1 MGTGDPAPFPLPPA
15 SPRAQP
21 HPQNRVLRDEMRSSI
36 PGTSEAG
43 SAGHLSSGC
52 PLILRSE
59 ASVPLPP
66 GGRHPASAEPPC
78 QGYTLTL
85 LDPLVC
91 SAQCSVSLMQ
101 ICKEGLI
108 KVRRRDTGK
117 LLSPARPAKLF
128 NLLLSCASWELQKGW
143 LTSEALTEG
152 KGEDTQGRRPCED
165 RGRAQSE
172 ASTSHGC
179 PGWPGAHRSPESR
192 KEHPL
197 EPPEGAR
204 PCRLLGFGLLSRL
217 CRCVVDLTKTVLSC
231 DRFRMEQAEHQCE
244 LQE

>member
-1 MGTGDPAPFPLPPA
+1 MWESETRAQKEAGLLQGLAALDIQLSLSCPLPNRRRVEALGPSAPLSELLVPA
-15 SPRAQP
+15 GSKGLERGSPATLTRFCTATLY
-21 HPQNRVLRDEMRSSI
+21 RERLR
-36 PGTSEAG
+36 AG
-43 SAGHLSSGC
+43 SA
-52 PLILRSE
+52 
-59 ASVPLPP
+59 LP
-66 GGRHPASAEPPC
+66 
-78 QGYTLTL
+78 
-85 LDPLVC
+85 
-91 SAQCSVSLMQ
+91 
-101 ICKEGLI
+101 
-108 KVRRRDTGK
+108 
-117 LLSPARPAKLF
+117 
-128 NLLLSCASWELQKGW
+128 
-143 LTSEALTEG
+143 G

-231 DRFRMEQAEHQCE
+231 DRFRMEQAEHQRE